1 MPTTERVTVTLP
13 AELVQSIDR
22 FDRNRSHFIGEALRH
37 EIHRRC
43 HEELLRSLEAPHS
56 ESLEIAELGM
66 AEWSEHLLSA
76 EDDNLVSTLEGT
88 AVRWIEGTGWVED
101 SR

>member
-37 EIHRRC
+37 EIHWRC

-56 ESLEIAELGM
+56 ESLEHAELGL
-66 AEWSEHLLSA
+66 AQWSEKLLSHEEDQVVNEA
-76 EDDNLVSTLEGT
+76 EGK
-88 AVRWIEGTGWVED
+88 AVRWVEGTGWVEVT
-101 SR
+101 R